1 VHLFGFLKLKHMHL
15 SAFFRKPVVQGL
27 SSADG
32 SRQRPNKF
40 RFWVGTGR
48 KDGMV
53 KTTGNAVLALGV
65 ERIDSPVLV
74 GLLRDS
80 ARRRRLNT
88 LTMSR
93 LSRPQRSVG
102 DSGICTGA
110 FCLGSVNRGTMR
122 DGRRGSG
129 DEYANGRLGMV
140 GATRGRG
147 RAVEGNNGVNPS
159 CSIGRRL

>member
-1 VHLFGFLKLKHMHL
+1 
-15 SAFFRKPVVQGL
+15 
-27 SSADG
+27 
-32 SRQRPNKF
+32 
-40 RFWVGTGR
+40 
-48 KDGMV
+48 V

-129 DEYANGRLGMV
+129 DEYANGRLGT
-140 GATRGRG
+140 GDAARSSTHSDGQ
-147 RAVEGNNGVNPS
+147 
-159 CSIGRRL
+159 